1 MDFKRVIIRPITQT
15 INIGGEVFCVY
26 CLEKARKHV
35 NFAEEND
42 YYCLCDTAK
51 EEQKLREEYAWIY
64 SHLLKTKEDELERFR
79 RKHKNDSQ
87 IKELQMQHD
96 LKMLNKKYGIAD
108 MSYISY
114 PVFKN

>member
-1 MDFKRVIIRPITQT
+1 MQIGRTIISIITQT
-15 INIGGEVFCVY
+15 VHVGREVLCAY
-26 CLEKARKHV
+26 CLEKANKRV
-35 NFAEEND
+35 NFNEEDD
-42 YYCLCDTAK
+42 YYCTCDKAI

-96 LKMLNKKYGIAD
+96 LKMLNKKYGIEKAD
-108 MSYISY
+108 M
-114 PVFKN
+114 VF